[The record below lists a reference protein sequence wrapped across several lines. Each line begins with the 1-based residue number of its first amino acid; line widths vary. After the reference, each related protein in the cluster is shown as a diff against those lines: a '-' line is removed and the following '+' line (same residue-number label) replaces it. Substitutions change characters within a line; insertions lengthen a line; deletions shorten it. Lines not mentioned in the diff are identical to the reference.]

1 MPYYLSYILLIAFF
15 LSIAIF
21 QLGMPIEEKSRK
33 YINFLVVA
41 MYVFFFGFRGF
52 VGFDWVNYYPF
63 FKDID
68 KLSDF
73 KFATISNDVG
83 FSVFASFIK
92 TVNPD
97 YNFFILINT
106 LVNVVLLHYF
116 FKRYLPIRYYAFA
129 FALFV
134 AIGGIILELNLMRN
148 VKGYLLFL
156 LSIIYIEKRKP
167 LPFFLLNLLGFL
179 FHWSSL
185 IFFPLYFFIHKKINI
200 RLIILV
206 FLIGNLIYLSQI
218 EYITPFVNWLS
229 SFFGEVAEER
239 TTMYLASTMFGSQ
252 YGLTFGYIERFF
264 TFLLVLSYHK
274 KLIANAKSNVIFI
287 NCFFIYIFINLFFS
301 EINIIITR
309 IGILFIFSYWILW
322 PKILENSKIVEKI
335 ALFVIFSLY
344 MNVRLISQTNNPMFK
359 YENVLLGKSAS
370 YNEKLKVYN
379 KENIKL
385 LKQVK

>member
-1 MPYYLSYILLIAFF
+1 
-15 LSIAIF
+15 
-21 QLGMPIEEKSRK
+21 MPIEEKSRK

-41 MYVFFFGFRGF
+41 TYVLFFGFRGF

-63 FKDID
+63 FKEID

-73 KFATISNDVG
+73 KFETISNDVG

-97 YNFFILINT
+97 YSFFILINT
-106 LVNVVLLHYF
+106 IVNVILLHYF
-116 FKRYLPIRYYAFA
+116 FKRYLPTRYYAFA

-148 VKGYLLFL
+148 VKSYLLFL
-156 LSIIYIEKRKP
+156 ISILYIEKRKP
-167 LPFFLLNLLGFL
+167 LPYFLLNLLGFL

-185 IFFPLYFFIHKKINI
+185 IFFPLYFFIHKKNNI
-200 RLIILV
+200 RLIIIA
-206 FLIGNLIYLSQI
+206 FLLGNIIYLSQI

-229 SFFGEVAEER
+229 SLFGEVAEGR
-239 TTMYLASTMFGSQ
+239 TTGYLASTIYGRQ

-264 TFLLVLSYHK
+264 TFILVLAYYN
-274 KLIANAKSNVIFI
+274 KLIANSKSSIIFT
-287 NCFFIYIFINLFFS
+287 NCFFIYIFVNLYFS

-309 IGILFIFSYWILW
+309 IGILFIFPYWILW

-344 MNVRLISQTNNPMFK
+344 MNVRLISQTNNPMYK
-359 YENVLLGKSAS
+359 YENVLSGKSAS

-379 KENIKL
+379 IENRKI
-385 LKQVK
+385 LKQAK

>member
-1 MPYYLSYILLIAFF
+1 MPYFLSYILIIVFF

-21 QLGMPIEEKSRK
+21 QFGVPIEEKSRK
-33 YINFLVVA
+33 YINFFVIA

-63 FKDID
+63 FKYIE

-73 KFATISNDVG
+73 KFDTISNDVG

-92 TVNPD
+92 TINPD

-106 LVNVVLLHYF
+106 IINVVLLHYF

-134 AIGGIILELNLMRN
+134 AIGGVILELNLMRN
-148 VKGYLLFL
+148 IKGYLLFL
-156 LSIIYIEKRKP
+156 LSITYIEKRKP
-167 LPFFLLNLLGFL
+167 LPYFILNFLGFL

-185 IFFPLYFFIHKKINI
+185 FFFPLYFFIHKKINI
-200 RLIILV
+200 RFIIIV

-229 SFFGEVAEER
+229 SFFGEVAEGKA
-239 TTMYLASTMFGSQ
+239 TIYLASTMFGRQ

-264 TFLLVLSYHK
+264 TFILVLAYHN
-274 KLIANAKSNVIFI
+274 KLIANSKSNIIFI

-344 MNVRLISQTNNPMFK
+344 MNIRLISQTNNPMYK
-359 YENVLLGKSAS
+359 YENVLLDRSTS
-370 YNEKLKVYN
+370 YQERLKVYD
-379 KENIKL
+379 KENIKIS
-385 LKQVK
+385 KQAK